1 MKALGQHLILELYG
15 CSSKTLSSV
24 ADVQDAMIKGARAA
38 DATIIDS
45 IFHHFTPYGVSGVV
59 VIAESH
65 FAIHTWPEH
74 NFASVDLFT
83 CGDKTRPWEAFK
95 TIKKMFKA
103 THFSVMKLE
112 RGLLPKA
119 AGKRR
124 AVPATRQTG
133 RTR

>member
-15 CSSKTLSSV
+15 CSAEALSSV

-38 DATIIDS
+38 GATIIDS
-45 IFHHFTPYGVSGVV
+45 IFHHFEPYGVSGVV

-95 TIKKMFKA
+95 TVKKMFKA

-119 AGKRR
+119 AGRKR
-124 AVPATRQTG
+124 AAPPSRQAG

>member
-15 CSSKTLSSV
+15 CSAEALSSV
-24 ADVQDAMIKGARAA
+24 ADVQDAMIRGAQAA
-38 DATIIDS
+38 GATIIDS
-45 IFHHFTPYGVSGVV
+45 IFHHFEPYGVSGVV

-95 TIKKMFKA
+95 TVKKMFKA
-103 THFSVMKLE
+103 THFSVMKME
-112 RGLLPKA
+112 RGLLP
-119 AGKRR
+119 R
-124 AVPATRQTG
+124 
-133 RTR
+133 